1 MKKIAMYRRG
11 KGYAN
16 EGLKERI
23 LWQLSKRPMTA
34 KELAAALKIDV
45 HYIVV
50 QMRDRT
56 LSIDK
61 VAKITAGEWFT
72 DDTGFRDRVYSLA
85 DKVRRQAPKTT
96 RSQNILISKKSLS
109 SLGEEQ
115 RQNNILA
122 AQRRARLIAA
132 GLYIT
137 EL

>member
-1 MKKIAMYRRG
+1 MKKVAMYRRG

-23 LWQLSKRPMTA
+23 LWQLSKGPMTA
-34 KELAAALKIDV
+34 TELASVLKIDV

-50 QMRDRT
+50 QLRDRT
-56 LSIDK
+56 LAIDK

-72 DDTGFRDRVYSLA
+72 DENGFRDRVYRLA
-85 DKVRRQAPKTT
+85 DKPKRVAPKPT
-96 RSQNILISKKSLS
+96 RSQTIVISKKALS
-109 SLGEEQ
+109 SRGEEQ
-115 RQNNILA
+115 RQKNIIA

-137 EL
+137 EQ